1 MYRSKDRKTL
11 PLFSELF
18 PFGGQLNPDNRWL
31 KIAELIPWEDIET
44 RYMKKFSAIGRP
56 GADCRLVIGLLLLK
70 HMTGFSDEG
79 ILAIVSENPYM
90 QSLCGF
96 DQFVTQPKTKNQTI
110 LDPSTLSYAR
120 KRLGK
125 EYFAQLERETYEMLI
140 ERKIIKGKG
149 MLVDATVFPEY
160 IRYPTDTGLLNEAR
174 EWTVKQIKRL
184 GEAVGKKVR
193 TYCRKARKDYLNFSK
208 KKTKSRKLIRKTTK
222 SLLQYLK
229 RNVSQMT
236 SLMEEAGR
244 QGVEIGKK
252 VRDRFTVVR
261 TVLEQH
267 YEMYRRK
274 TNRIEDRIVS
284 LHRPWT
290 RPIVRGKT
298 GDKKVEFGPKASLSS
313 VDGFVFLDHMSSDNF
328 NESARVKPQIEAYE
342 ELFGHKPPYVTAD
355 KIYGNSEN
363 RKMLA
368 EQEIRNAFEP
378 LGRKVR
384 QKNPADRWRK
394 QKQRERNRI
403 EGSIGHAKNHFDLDA
418 IKYYLKDGSEIWA
431 RLGLLSMNLQTAMKR
446 I

>member
-1 MYRSKDRKTL
+1 
-11 PLFSELF
+11 LFSELF
-18 PFGGQLNPDNRWL
+18 PFGGQLDPDNRWM
-31 KIAELIPWEDIET
+31 KIADMIPWEDIET
-44 RYMKKFSAIGRP
+44 RYMKKFSPIGRP
-56 GADCRLVIGLLLLK
+56 GSDCRLVIGLLMLK
-70 HMTGFSDEG
+70 HMTGFGDEG
-79 ILAIVSENPYM
+79 LLLLISESPYM
-90 QSLCGF
+90 QWFCGF
-96 DQFVTQPKTKNQTI
+96 DQFVTTKKKDGKKRSI
-110 LDPSTLSYAR
+110 LDPSTLSNAR

-125 EYFAQLERETYEMLI
+125 EFFAQLERETYEILV

-174 EWTVKQIKRL
+174 EWTVKQIRRL
-184 GEAVGKKVR
+184 GGAVGKKVR
-193 TYCRKARKDYLNFSK
+193 TYCRKARKEYLNFSK

-222 SLLQYLK
+222 SLLQYLR
-229 RNVSQMT
+229 RNVSQME

-244 QGVEIGKK
+244 QGVAIGKK
-252 VRDRFTVVR
+252 LHDRFAVVR
-261 TVLEQH
+261 TVLEQQ

-313 VDGFVFLDHMSSDNF
+313 VDGFLFLDHMSSDNF
-328 NESARVKPQIEAYE
+328 HESARVETHIEDYE
-342 ELFGHKPPYVTAD
+342 RLFGHKPPYVTAD

-378 LGRKVR
+378 LGRKAR

-394 QKQRERNRI
+394 QK
-403 EGSIGHAKNHFDLDA
+403 
-418 IKYYLKDGSEIWA
+418 
-431 RLGLLSMNLQTAMKR
+431 
-446 I
+446 